1 MIVLALLG
9 PVVPL
14 VMLLGLPVLEDR
26 LFPPSPP
33 LPEGTDPEQADEDSA
48 RTLSDAVGTPGPRDG
63 PNPVDT
69 TKG

>member
-26 LFPPSPP
+26 LFPPPPP
-33 LPEGTDPEQADEDSA
+33 LPEGTDPEQAAEHSEH
-48 RTLSDAVGTPGPRDG
+48 TLP
-63 PNPVDT
+63 
-69 TKG
+69 

>member
-26 LFPPSPP
+26 LFPPPP
-33 LPEGTDPEQADEDSA
+33 PDPEQAAEHSEH
-48 RTLSDAVGTPGPRDG
+48 TLP
-63 PNPVDT
+63 
-69 TKG
+69 

>member
-33 LPEGTDPEQADEDSA
+33 LPEATDPDQVDGDSE
-48 RTLSDAVGTPGPRDG
+48 RTVSGAAGTLEPRET
-63 PNPVDT
+63 P
-69 TKG
+69 